1 MKICI
6 DPGHGGKDPGA
17 VGPTGLK
24 EAHINLQVSQLLA
37 PQLESRFESFILTR
51 SEDVYIALGQRC
63 QIANSWPADI
73 FVSIHCNSNG
83 PSAVGI
89 ETLYVSAKGEA
100 LSTPIQAELIRA
112 TGDVNRG
119 LKYRSDLAVL
129 NGTNMPATLVE
140 IGFISH
146 PDTEALFKEQSYLIS
161 IAKAISYGIEIY
173 FGHKPREPM
182 K

>member
-1 MKICI
+1 MKICL
-6 DPGHGGKDPGA
+6 DPGHGGHDPGA

-24 EAHINLQVSQLLA
+24 EAYINLEVSQLLA
-37 PQLESRFESFILTR
+37 MQLEARFQTLCLTR
-51 SEDVYIALGQRC
+51 SEDIYVELTHRC

-73 FVSIHCNSNG
+73 FVSVHCNSDG
-83 PSAVGI
+83 SSAAGI
-89 ETLYVSAKGEA
+89 ECLYVSTRGEA

-129 NGTNMPATLVE
+129 NGTEMPATLVE
-140 IGFISH
+140 IGFISN
-146 PDTEALFKEQSYLIS
+146 PDTELLFKEQSYLVI
-161 IAKAISYGIEIY
+161 IAKAIAIGIETY
-173 FGHKPREPM
+173 FGHKPQESM